1 MSGQNGLKP
10 DVAVAG
16 ASIADL
22 CARWLSVDREIE
34 HLTGR
39 WSALEVL
46 VLRPPP
52 QTGDISPGAADEMT
66 LIDDRLVFLDADKA
80 SCTQALA
87 RTSARSFADV
97 VGKLDV
103 ASRILS
109 GEGGLVHDMVA
120 DAVAHLP
127 RFFADRP
134 DIP

>member
-1 MSGQNGLKP
+1 MSGQNGP
-10 DVAVAG
+10 EPNFAVDGVSVAV
-16 ASIADL
+16 I
-22 CARWLSVDREIE
+22 CARWLSIDREIE
-34 HLTGR
+34 RLTGR
-39 WSALEVL
+39 WSALELL

-52 QTGDISPGAADEMT
+52 HTGQSPGAAEEMA
-66 LIDDRLVFLDADKA
+66 LIDDRLAVLDADKA
-80 SCTQALA
+80 SCTEALA
-87 RTSARSFADV
+87 KTSVKSFADV

-120 DAVAHLP
+120 DAVTHLP

>member
-1 MSGQNGLKP
+1 MSGHHASEQ
-10 DVAVAG
+10 DG

-22 CARWLSVDREIE
+22 CARWISVDREIE

-52 QTGDISPGAADEMT
+52 QKDDISPNAADEMT
-66 LIDDRLVFLDADKA
+66 LIDDRLAVLDADKA
-80 SCTQALA
+80 SCTEALA
-87 RTSARSFADV
+87 KTPANSFADV

-103 ASRILS
+103 ATRVLS

-120 DAVAHLP
+120 DAVTQLP